1 MYIRPLFIHVLSPRR
16 LIYTCHSFT
25 NSLVWVFISEL
36 KFELLNLAL
45 TSKRKPHSWFE
56 RKWEEIIIL
65 TFYVLFLKR
74 CKGTLTKFFENKF
87 QKDQN
92 IAILLCTLLIIK
104 TLVWRLTTPPPKK
117 EIKRGGNYG
126 LKGMGEGESVNEDD
140 MWQNGRVLCNRQNC
154 ESLTWQ
160 GYK

>member
-1 MYIRPLFIHVLSPRR
+1 MYIRPLFNHVLSPRR

-25 NSLVWVFISEL
+25 NSLVRVFISEW

-104 TLVWRLTTPPPKK
+104 TLVWRLTKKKK

>member
-1 MYIRPLFIHVLSPRR
+1 MHIRPLFIHVLSPRR

-74 CKGTLTKFFENKF
+74 FFENKF
-87 QKDQN
+87 QKDKN